1 MRATDDSK
9 GNPNGRRNI
18 ALLMN
23 HKNDHLDAK
32 KHSTGG
38 YCKLPV
44 GSARAGVSAG
54 KDVGRRG
61 SKSA

>member
-1 MRATDDSK
+1 MRSTNDSE
-9 GNPNGRRNI
+9 GNPNGGRNI

-23 HKNDHLDAK
+23 HENDHLDARK
-32 KHSTGG
+32 RSTGG